1 MYKVFVND
9 KPLFL
14 TNQIVKETDFKF
26 FLLESIDIEQLIIS
40 YFQNKIQKAYLY
52 HPDEN
57 EILNTLKSKI
67 KVNRAGGGLVYNKQG
82 EVLFIFRGGKWDLP
96 KGGMDKGEAMEDT
109 AIREVE
115 EETGVNKLKITNKL
129 QKTYHIFRRNGK
141 YRLKITQ
148 WYEMQS
154 DFNGELIGQEDE
166 GIEKVAWLNQD
177 EIKEALKNSYENI
190 KLLFEQEN
198 TLEGKIPAN
207 FIPKSI

>member
-14 TNQIVKETDFKF
+14 TNEFVKETDFKF
-26 FLLESIDIEQLIIS
+26 FLLESIDIEQLIVS

-52 HPDEN
+52 HPDEK

-67 KVNRAGGGLVYNKQG
+67 KVNFAGGGLVYNNKG
-82 EVLFIFRGGKWDLP
+82 EVLFIYRGGKWDLP
-96 KGGMDKGEAMEDT
+96 KGGIDKGEEIEET

-115 EETGVNKLKITNKL
+115 EETGVSNLKITKKL

-148 WYEMQS
+148 WYEMKT
-154 DFNGELIGQEDE
+154 DYNGLLVGQ
-166 GIEKVAWLNQD
+166 
-177 EIKEALKNSYENI
+177 
-190 KLLFEQEN
+190 
-198 TLEGKIPAN
+198 LEGRY
-207 FIPKSI
+207 

>member
-40 YFQNKIQKAYLY
+40 YFQNKIHKAYLY

-82 EVLFIFRGGKWDLP
+82 EVLFIFRSGKWDLP

-154 DFNGELIGQEDE
+154 DFDGELIGQEDE
-166 GIEKVAWLNQD
+166 GIEKVAWLNP
-177 EIKEALKNSYENI
+177 EEVKEALKNSYENI
-190 KLLFEQEN
+190 KLLFEEEK
-198 TLEGKIPAN
+198 TLHEKI
-207 FIPKSI
+207 SIK